1 MSKKSKNKQ
10 SINYNPEPLRK
21 EDKDQASDLLDNET
35 DKSETKDETDE
46 SAADQNETSESQDSE
61 ETVGDEQ
68 KEEEKKP
75 KLPFGV
81 KIARLFAGSYIDGQN
96 EQIEE
101 LSRQLEEAQN
111 TIADK
116 KAEIIGLN
124 TTIEGKDILIEQL
137 QGKIMGW
144 ESVAKRLFPGEQMTE
159 SDLLNQAVLRERQEH
174 KADSYKEH
182 KGNLEYPNIQEALNA
197 LKQLREGQVAWETEK
212 AKPQPLDEDRLDACS
227 ESEKSVLKKFINKI
241 LRSWFSIKTKDT
253 LENTALDIK
262 RLEAC
267 RHEIGEKNREIK
279 ELEGKVAELEAIDP
293 EIPVGEKIFLGTVSE
308 NIVSKLV
315 ARINNAIPSDDK
327 KIDVP
332 EKFNDLVEVLAVSLN
347 TPSNHEDAL
356 RMGREEVLHQIKI
369 SGENEEAVIK
379 AVNEAIDKADNAD
392 SRINSLTQELTEAQT
407 ARDNFSASLTEAKQ
421 KCDSLQS
428 EKETAIRNLQAEKE
442 QAVKDLEAKKK
453 KEIEDI
459 KEANRARVKTI
470 TMTKDDEIK
479 RIRDEKNAQISQIK
493 IDNEKAIQELTAT
506 KDAEIKSITDMAA
519 EEAKRLKDEK
529 EAAVNKVI
537 QDKKVEIDTLTANV
551 SEENTRAEK
560 LYTDVAE
567 SLTQLM
573 DDIYKDVEKIY
584 TYSSRSEGIGL
595 WIDER
600 ILENDSYGLADFK
613 ADLAKKIAAAP
624 HTAAG
629 VNEALH
635 NAVLKCLE
643 YAPSWMDC
651 LARLALY
658 ASVPFIHEQF
668 EKAGANTIRILQ
680 AFGMMEFLMNR
691 AGIQLEYPALFK
703 DKFDAS
709 LYVAEPIKNIS
720 AVVSDIASH
729 ADDEEVLVDLYS
741 LGYKT
746 VGQDTLPK
754 VSRLNK

>member
-1 MSKKSKNKQ
+1 MSKKSRNK
-10 SINYNPEPLRK
+10 SFNYNPEPLRK

-35 DKSETKDETDE
+35 DKSEIKDETDE
-46 SAADQNETSESQDSE
+46 PVAEQNEISESQDSE
-61 ETVGDEQ
+61 ETVDGEQ

-81 KIARLFAGSYIDGQN
+81 KIARLFAGAYIDEQN

-101 LSRQLEEAQN
+101 LSKQLEEAQN

-116 KAEIIGLN
+116 EAEIGDLN
-124 TTIEGKDILIEQL
+124 TTIGGKDILIEQL
-137 QGKIMGW
+137 QGKIKDW
-144 ESVAKRLFPGEQMTE
+144 ETVAKRLFPGEQMME
-159 SDLLNQAVLRERQEH
+159 SDLLNQAVLRERKEH
-174 KADSYKEH
+174 EADSYQKMR
-182 KGNLEYPNIQEALNA
+182 KQYGLEYSDIKEALNA
-197 LKQLREGQVAWETEK
+197 LKQLREGQIEWEAEK
-212 AKPQPLDEDRLDACS
+212 AKPQPLDEKRLDACS

-241 LRSWFSIKTKDT
+241 LRSWFNINTKNT
-253 LENTALDIK
+253 LEDTVDELK
-262 RLEAC
+262 AC
-267 RHEIGEKNREIK
+267 RREIGEKNQKIHDLEK
-279 ELEGKVAELEAIDP
+279 ENAELKVVDP
-293 EIPVGEKIFLGTVSE
+293 EKVVGEKIFLGTVSE

-315 ARINNAIPSDDK
+315 ARINNAIPNDDK

-356 RMGREEVLHQIKI
+356 RMGREEVLRQIKL

-379 AVNEAIDKADNAD
+379 AVNEAIEKADNAD
-392 SRINSLTQELTEAQT
+392 SQIISLTQDLTEAQT
-407 ARDNFSASLTEAKQ
+407 ARDNFSASLTETKQ
-421 KCDSLQS
+421 KFESLKS
-428 EKETAIRNLQAEKE
+428 EKDTEIRNLKTDNAE
-442 QAVKDLEAKKK
+442 ALRNLEAKKNDEIADLRSSKDAKIQEITEK
-453 KEIEDI
+453 KNRRIQEIT
-459 KEANRARVKTI
+459 AS
-470 TMTKDDEIK
+470 KDAEIK
-479 RIRDEKNAQISQIK
+479 RIRE
-493 IDNEKAIQELTAT
+493 DNEAAIQKLTAT
-506 KDAEIKSITDMAA
+506 KDAEIKSITDLAA
-519 EEAKRLKDEK
+519 DEAQRLKAEK

-537 QDKKVEIDTLTANV
+537 QDKKVEIDTLTAKV
-551 SEENTRAEK
+551 DEENTRAEK
-560 LYTDVAE
+560 LYTDVAD
-567 SLTQLM
+567 SLTLLM

-584 TYSSRSEGIGL
+584 TYSSRSEGVGL

-624 HTAAG
+624 HTADG

-668 EKAGANTIRILQ
+668 EKAGANTTRILQ

-691 AGIQLEYPALFK
+691 AGIQLDYPALFK

-729 ADDEEVLVDLYS
+729 ADDEEALVDLYS

-746 VGQDTLPK
+746 DGQDTLPK

>member
-1 MSKKSKNKQ
+1 MSKKSRNK
-10 SINYNPEPLRK
+10 SFNYNPELLRK

-46 SAADQNETSESQDSE
+46 PAANQNDTESQDSE
-61 ETVGDEQ
+61 ETVDVEQ

-81 KIARLFAGSYIDGQN
+81 KIARLFAGAYIDEQN

-101 LSRQLEEAQN
+101 LSKQLEEAQN

-116 KAEIIGLN
+116 EAEIGDLN
-124 TTIEGKDILIEQL
+124 TTIGGKDILIEQL
-137 QGKIMGW
+137 QGKIKDW
-144 ESVAKRLFPGEQMTE
+144 ETVAKRLFPGEQMME
-159 SDLLNQAVLRERQEH
+159 SDLLNQAVLRERKEH
-174 KADSYKEH
+174 EADSYQKMR
-182 KGNLEYPNIQEALNA
+182 KQYGLEYSDIKEALNA
-197 LKQLREGQVAWETEK
+197 LKQLREGQIEWEAEK
-212 AKPQPLDEDRLDACS
+212 AKPQPLDEKRLDACS

-262 RLEAC
+262 KLEAC
-267 RHEIGEKNREIK
+267 RQEIDEKNRKIK

-293 EIPVGEKIFLGTVSE
+293 EITVGEKIFLGTVSE

-315 ARINNAIPSDDK
+315 ARINNAIPNDDK

-332 EKFNDLVEVLAVSLN
+332 GKFNDLVEVLAVSLN
-347 TPSNHEDAL
+347 TPSDHDDAL
-356 RMGREEVLHQIKI
+356 RMGREEVLHQIKL
-369 SGENEEAVIK
+369 SGEDEEAVIK
-379 AVNEAIDKADNAD
+379 AVNEAIEKAKKADAQ
-392 SRINSLTQELTEAQT
+392 IESLTQELTEAQT
-407 ARDNFSASLTEAKQ
+407 ARDNFSANLTEANQ
-421 KCDSLQS
+421 KYESLKS
-428 EKETAIRNLQAEKE
+428 EKDTEIRNLKTENAE
-442 QAVKDLEAKKK
+442 ALRNLEAKKNDEIADLRSSKDAKIQEITEK
-453 KEIEDI
+453 KNRRIQEIT
-459 KEANRARVKTI
+459 AS
-470 TMTKDDEIK
+470 KDAEIK
-479 RIRDEKNAQISQIK
+479 RIKE
-493 IDNEKAIQELTAT
+493 DNEAAIQELTAT
-506 KDAEIKSITDMAA
+506 KDAEIKSITEMAA
-519 EEAKRLKDEK
+519 EEAQRLKNEK
-529 EAAVNKVI
+529 ESAVNKVI
-537 QDKKVEIDTLTANV
+537 QDKKVEIDTLTAKV
-551 SEENTRAEK
+551 GEENTRAEK
-560 LYTDVAE
+560 LYTDVAD
-567 SLTQLM
+567 SLTLLM
-573 DDIYKDVEKIY
+573 EDICKDVEKIY

-600 ILENDSYGLADFK
+600 ILENDSYGLTDFK
-613 ADLAKKIAAAP
+613 ADLAKKIEAAP
-624 HTAAG
+624 HTADG

-668 EKAGANTIRILQ
+668 EKAGANTTRILQ

-746 VGQDTLPK
+746 EGQDTLPK